1 MVANHNHDM
10 QVRFT
15 LALKKVL
22 VNSLLVDEITL
33 EWVSEATPQEVLEMS
48 QKWITTQ
55 NFLTQRMSGVKKVGE
70 SSFTIEPLE
79 EKN

>member
-1 MVANHNHDM
+1 MLNQVTTM

-15 LALKKVL
+15 LALRNVL
-22 VNSLLVDEITL
+22 LRDRFVDEISL
-33 EWVSEATPQEVLEMS
+33 EWEADSTPEEVLEMS

-70 SSFTIEPLE
+70 SSLTIEPLE
-79 EKN
+79 DRN

>member
-1 MVANHNHDM
+1 M
-10 QVRFT
+10 QVKFT
-15 LALKKVL
+15 LILKKVQ
-22 VNSLLVDEITL
+22 VNSSLVDEIGL
-33 EWVSEATPQEVLEMS
+33 EWVSEATPQEVLDMS

-79 EKN
+79 ETK

>member
-1 MVANHNHDM
+1 M

-15 LALKKVL
+15 L
-22 VNSLLVDEITL
+22 SLRNVLVDERFVDEVCL
-33 EWVSEATPQEVLEMS
+33 EWIAKATPEEVLEMS
-48 QKWITTQ
+48 QKWITSQ
-55 NFLTQRMSGVKKVGE
+55 NFLTQRLSGVKRVGE